1 MLSVTVC
8 RIAACA
14 ALVGSAMGLAGCG
27 GGAAGSLPDD
37 AGRSS
42 ASATR
47 ASSVTV
53 PEYQLLRARTATVA
67 GGVLPDATAMAAL
80 QAENHHLAVA
90 QMQASDLIRGYTNR
104 AVVPTLTYA
113 TLRSLG
119 AAASGDS
126 LAEISSRFDLAP
138 TPYVAAQQTAR
149 VASQLWVQRGHRL
162 HSEFLVAT
170 DARGPWPQ
178 LAAWSAAE
186 TGFADGSAG
195 SDALMAQALSAASP
209 GLSLWQFRAQTD
221 IRLLVA
227 HSLTARAG
235 WGAVTPFTGVY
246 ERGYHDLVRLP
257 LLRLR
262 SGVMRH
268 TGTDFT
274 ADVLRAGDLHLMT
287 LRPAAGSLHDFAAD
301 RLEPALA
308 EVAQALLSSEATPA
322 AGEMVLHRPVRRPD
336 RATVGRRTGR
346 VRRSSRL
353 IRRQFRV
360 RGGRSRDR
368 PVSGLSGCRCAIPGS
383 RDHGAKF
390 GSHRRSASGSPARSP
405 AAGRGGTAL
414 PLLGNA
420 DTVALLCR
428 HPGLA
433 ERHRLARRGST
444 VQGRAVVG
452 AHRARRVDALPSSQ
466 QFAGHRRLTGACRPD
481 G

>member
-14 ALVGSAMGLAGCG
+14 ALVGSAVGLAGCG
-27 GGAAGSLPDD
+27 GGAAGSLPED

-67 GGVLPDATAMAAL
+67 GGVLPDATTMAAL

-90 QMQASDLIRGYTNR
+90 QLQASDLIRGYTNY
-104 AVVPTLTYA
+104 AVVPALTYA

-209 GLSLWQFRAQTD
+209 GLSLGQFRAQTD

-246 ERGYHDLVRLP
+246 ERSYHDLVRLP

-262 SGVMRH
+262 SGVIQ
-268 TGTDFT
+268 T
-274 ADVLRAGDLHLMT
+274 DVLNIKPRAWHAPPST
-287 LRPAAGSLHDFAAD
+287 RP
-301 RLEPALA
+301 
-308 EVAQALLSSEATPA
+308 
-322 AGEMVLHRPVRRPD
+322 
-336 RATVGRRTGR
+336 TVH
-346 VRRSSRL
+346 SR
-353 IRRQFRV
+353 
-360 RGGRSRDR
+360 G
-368 PVSGLSGCRCAIPGS
+368 
-383 RDHGAKF
+383 
-390 GSHRRSASGSPARSP
+390 
-405 AAGRGGTAL
+405 
-414 PLLGNA
+414 
-420 DTVALLCR
+420 
-428 HPGLA
+428 
-433 ERHRLARRGST
+433 
-444 VQGRAVVG
+444 
-452 AHRARRVDALPSSQ
+452 
-466 QFAGHRRLTGACRPD
+466 
-481 G
+481 